1 MVDYCIVNDDDYS
14 GDNDYNDDDYD
25 DVNDYNDDY
34 SGDNDYNAD
43 DDDDG
48 DDYNDDDDNEGEEPA
63 HGGVHRVRGGRQ
75 RRGGSSSVNLLQR
88 HHSTY
93 RQHW

>member
-1 MVDYCIVNDDDYS
+1 MMDLTLLLAMVDDCIVSD
-14 GDNDYNDDDYD
+14 
-25 DVNDYNDDY
+25 DDY

-43 DDDDG
+43 DD
-48 DDYNDDDDNEGEEPA
+48 NEGEEPA
-63 HGGVHRVRGGRQ
+63 NGGVHRVWGGRQ

-88 HHSTY
+88 HHSTH

>member
-14 GDNDYNDDDYD
+14 GDNDYNGDDYD
-25 DVNDYNDDY
+25 DVNDYN
-34 SGDNDYNAD
+34 
-43 DDDDG
+43 DDDG

-88 HHSTY
+88 HHSTH

>member
-1 MVDYCIVNDDDYS
+1 MVDDCIVNDDDYS
-14 GDNDYNDDDYD
+14 GGNDYNDDDYD

-43 DDDDG
+43 DD
-48 DDYNDDDDNEGEEPA
+48 NEGEEPA
-63 HGGVHRVRGGRQ
+63 DGGVHRVRGGRQ

-88 HHSTY
+88 HHSTH

>member
-1 MVDYCIVNDDDYS
+1 MVDDCIVNDDDYS

-43 DDDDG
+43 DD
-48 DDYNDDDDNEGEEPA
+48 NEGEEPA
-63 HGGVHRVRGGRQ
+63 DGGVHRVRGGRQ

-88 HHSTY
+88 HHSTH

>member
-1 MVDYCIVNDDDYS
+1 MVDDCIVNDDDYS

-43 DDDDG
+43 DD
-48 DDYNDDDDNEGEEPA
+48 NEGEEPA
-63 HGGVHRVRGGRQ
+63 DGGVHRVRGGRQ
-75 RRGGSSSVNLLQR
+75 RRGGSPSVNLLQR
-88 HHSTY
+88 HHSTH